1 MVGVT
6 FGVILFVRF
15 RTFFVHFLILV
26 LLEEAIIHHDRQSL
40 AVFIIDVGI
49 HVSNHVGLRVAC
61 IALYGLNVT
70 AEAQLHG
77 NTGVSQTVEDHRL
90 QIIFFDQVPQRTFN
104 ELGIYGIAVGLSE
117 HQVEVG
123 VLISNVL
130 LPCLLAFFV
139 LQDCLCNKAGD
150 EDIPD
155 AAFGLRS
162 FQYQSGGGGS
172 RFLRRE
178 DFVDIEVGFILAQSL
193 FLWDAGRGIKQM
205 N

>member
-104 ELGIYGIAVGLSE
+104 ELGMSPMSMRCSNGRDTGRCASLRAV
-117 HQVEVG
+117 Q
-123 VLISNVL
+123 LIWS
-130 LPCLLAFFV
+130 
-139 LQDCLCNKAGD
+139 GD
-150 EDIPD
+150 
-155 AAFGLRS
+155 AL
-162 FQYQSGGGGS
+162 GG
-172 RFLRRE
+172 
-178 DFVDIEVGFILAQSL
+178 
-193 FLWDAGRGIKQM
+193 
-205 N
+205 